1 MTTSLTQL
9 AELVDH
15 GEFRT
20 LLQRGQEVGFLSIE
34 DVADMLDALGVD
46 AGLAE
51 DIYQQLDEAGIELLE
66 PAEAASRMADIAEPA
81 DRPGVPVRLSGDRR
95 VPDPGR
101 RHARGAGS
109 GVAEHRT
116 TRLRRAPPARHSYAS
131 DKTSGGGGPCA

>member
-9 AELVDH
+9 AELIDH

-34 DVADMLDALGVD
+34 DVAEMLDALGVD

-66 PAEAASRMADIAEPA
+66 PTEAASRMAEIAEQA
-81 DRPGVPVRLSGDRR
+81 DRPRRQATVPSWGQAPASGT
-95 VPDPGR
+95 GR
-101 RHARGAGS
+101 MAGS
-109 GVAEHRT
+109 
-116 TRLRRAPPARHSYAS
+116 S
-131 DKTSGGGGPCA
+131 TSSPWAG